1 MENPENENN
10 FNETIFVNFFGTKIQ
25 IPGSIFSQILQ
36 KKEKIIFE
44 NGARKIS
51 ISPIFENGEI
61 VDLQIL
67 ITENGKKLK
76 TTFLTEK
83 NAPKK
88 NSPKKI
94 IKNTAG
100 KISEKIFLENIRDEN
115 LQNLV
120 RRILEN
126 PEICDLWIPYFLQY
140 QNENWN
146 LQPDEFSRDEF
157 FLEILLRGAN
167 FGETPHDAENFLNTD
182 RDENL

>member
-1 MENPENENN
+1 MESPENENN
-10 FNETIFVNFFGTKIQ
+10 FNEIIFVNFFGTKIQ

-83 NAPKK
+83 NLPE
-88 NSPKKI
+88 KKI
-94 IKNTAG
+94 KKTAEKTAA
-100 KISEKIFLENIRDEN
+100 KISEKIFLEKIRNKN
-115 LQNLV
+115 L
-120 RRILEN
+120 
-126 PEICDLWIPYFLQY
+126 
-140 QNENWN
+140 
-146 LQPDEFSRDEF
+146 
-157 FLEILLRGAN
+157 
-167 FGETPHDAENFLNTD
+167 
-182 RDENL
+182 